1 MWSHKKQRNILGG
14 IGVVCLLI
22 LVLGGCTFVHSP
34 KRPMIQPLLPGDFPQ
49 RPPDYPISV
58 SAGDFDQPYTRV
70 AIVTTRVYDEA
81 LLDSVAIGEL
91 KQLARRV
98 GADAVVDV
106 KRNMQTVEQYGYQP
120 NAFFR
125 YSTRYV
131 DRTALEGVA
140 VRFVREGESR

>member
-1 MWSHKKQRNILGG
+1 M
-14 IGVVCLLI
+14 CLLI

-34 KRPMIQPLLPGDFPQ
+34 KRPMIQPLLPVDFPQ
-49 RPPDYPISV
+49 RPPDYPV
-58 SAGDFDQPYTRV
+58 TVTAGDFDQPYTRV

-98 GADAVVDV
+98 GADAVLGV

-131 DRTALEGVA
+131 DRTALGGVA